1 MSVRNYLLSLNT
13 VKLVSVTCRMFLNFV
28 FFLHLLGLSLSP
40 TALLLTCVI
49 EALFSLGQII
59 ITEYDI
65 LHVVSLLKKKK
76 KSEAPAGVERTSWVP
91 DFPSDHPPFCFLV
104 VVLTQGALS
113 HQMTI
118 LPNNSAG
125 SFLCYFL
132 RIFSLWASGFPIQLI
147 LRSWAQQ
154 YKF

>member
-76 KSEAPAGVERTSWVP
+76 KKKSTKHQQVRREPPEFQI
-91 DFPSDHPPFCFLV
+91 FPV
-104 VVLTQGALS
+104 I
-113 HQMTI
+113 I
-118 LPNNSAG
+118 LPSV
-125 SFLCYFL
+125 
-132 RIFSLWASGFPIQLI
+132 FSLLC
-147 LRSWAQQ
+147 
-154 YKF
+154 